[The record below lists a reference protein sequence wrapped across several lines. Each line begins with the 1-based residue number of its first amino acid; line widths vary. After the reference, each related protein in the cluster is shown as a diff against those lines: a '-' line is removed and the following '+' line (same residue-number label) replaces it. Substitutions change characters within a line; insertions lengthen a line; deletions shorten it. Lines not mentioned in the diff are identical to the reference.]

1 VNFRKQPNREDAE
14 ELLKA
19 AKFGDLKD
27 KAKLTAL
34 AKSIIEGEPCNMI
47 CHLVKAE
54 NHLGR
59 STVIDLTAKTD
70 NKFRQIDHRTIE
82 SIIFK
87 NVKYSLKKGAK
98 KIEDDE
104 EKKKDEP
111 KWDSKKLAVGNW
123 FSGTSYFKIVRIEGD
138 EVVTSSDGK
147 SVTVSKD
154 ICEYEMHN
162 SSVYSKEE
170 KMALTKVVKVLK
182 EAHSSVLQVAFNC
195 KTDDKQVQEKLSACT
210 EQEFK
215 NAKQL
220 AQELLLGRESVL
232 TGRLSTSENN
242 KLGRSLFRAFDG
254 SPFAQIDHRTIRWLI
269 LKDVKYIVQ

>member
-1 VNFRKQPNREDAE
+1 MMMVSKDIIERMESGDHFDKEVGMNMTTLADLIETFSDTIFQINFRKQPNKDDAE
-14 ELLKA
+14 EILKGI
-19 AKFGDLKD
+19 KFADLKN
-27 KAKLTAL
+27 KGKVAEI

-59 STVIDLTAKTD
+59 STVIDLTAKSD

-98 KIEDDE
+98 KAADDEE
-104 EKKKDEP
+104 EKKKDGP

-123 FSGTSYFKIVRIEGD
+123 FSGTNYFKIVKINGD
-138 EVVTSSDGK
+138 EIVTASEGK

-182 EAHSSVLQVAFNC
+182 DAHSTVLQVAFNC
-195 KTDDKQVQEKLSACT
+195 KVDDKQVQAKLEACSEKD
-210 EQEFK
+210 FK

-220 AQELLLGRESVL
+220 A
-232 TGRLSTSENN
+232 
-242 KLGRSLFRAFDG
+242 
-254 SPFAQIDHRTIRWLI
+254 
-269 LKDVKYIVQ
+269 